1 MLHPRKYASFC
12 KDCVGET
19 IDHEPLYVS
28 QETEEGSGLRHKLQL
43 VYKSEIEFT
52 EFSDSEQ
59 LIFGDPMA
67 ISEIEESSDEAPEPS
82 NETRILKM
90 LYIGNIME
98 LNR

>member
-12 KDCVGET
+12 KDCVGDT

-67 ISEIEESSDEAPEPS
+67 ISEIEEQINFQASLASGAEC
-82 NETRILKM
+82 
-90 LYIGNIME
+90 G
-98 LNR
+98 